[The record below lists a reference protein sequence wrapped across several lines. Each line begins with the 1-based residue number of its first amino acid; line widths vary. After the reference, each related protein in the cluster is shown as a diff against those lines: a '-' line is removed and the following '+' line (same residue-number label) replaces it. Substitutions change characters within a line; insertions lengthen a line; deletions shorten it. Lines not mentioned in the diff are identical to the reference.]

1 MADQQPATEPAPVD
15 ATFDEARDQQ
25 QQPPPQQQQQEE
37 APQQQQQE
45 DQPDD
50 NQNGAPDCYMSD
62 DLLLTHIKRQS
73 VIVSDSLKDRSKIPL
88 EAGEIALALERE
100 LFSPSVPPKR
110 QSNGVCEANPR
121 LNFYPTFMV
130 PETLATYHI
139 FFLNHK
145 IPASCRANRTRADQI
160 FELKRGDTL
169 PTYSP
174 VSEVPKIFEGL
185 GDEEISESALPKE
198 EERESVL
205 VELKG
210 DNPRLAI
217 VKRFS
222 NLTHFAYPALNLPPK
237 VMEVV
242 MNCLIMKK
250 AKGASNLDEVD
261 EDACKPS
268 VTDEELA
275 RWLDIPRNATPERA
289 AEIIEDRRKDM
300 MAVTLV
306 TTLLECMRR
315 FFTHP
320 EVIRKMGE
328 SIHYAFSHGYVGL
341 ASKISNINLSNLV
354 SYMGILHENRLGQ
367 SVLHNTLEG
376 EAKRDYI
383 RDTIFLMFIHAWQTG
398 MGVWQ
403 QCLEKDNLKE
413 LDKILVKQRKALW
426 TGFTEESIAGD
437 LADIIM
443 PEKLLKA
450 LQGGLPD
457 LVSQS
462 MMQNF
467 RSFVLERSGILPAVT
482 NALPSDFV
490 PIAYRECPPPLWPY
504 VYLLRL
510 ANYMMFHTD
519 VSVNVEGE
527 GLLEYYCRCN
537 LCTPHRCLATNPS
550 MLTETQLI
558 GTFEIQGPKQQEQ
571 GEGVSSGLKLS
582 AGMWTSAFLRK
593 FVPEDFHAHR
603 IAFYEDQSKPPAVA
617 PSACVITQESILGQ
631 LQDIKKAREEFLLKK
646 GHGVYLDP
654 HTGERLNSPDAPSS
668 VAAPAAHPRLQ
679 NHAKSDSNRGGQ
691 QRQHGRRSG
700 GGPSKRGGG
709 GCKRLLQRC
718 GGGGLCSRRG
728 AGVSDCR
735 CEGAQKG
742 SFQMG
747 QGEEGLRL

>member
-15 ATFDEARDQQ
+15 ASFEARDQQ
-25 QQPPPQQQQQEE
+25 QQPQEEASQQQQE
-37 APQQQQQE
+37 PDRE
-45 DQPDD
+45 DQPDEE
-50 NQNGAPDCYMSD
+50 QTGEEACYMSD
-62 DLLLTHIKRQS
+62 DLLLTHIRRQS
-73 VIVSDSLKDRSKIPL
+73 AIVSDSLKDRSKIPL
-88 EAGEIALALERE
+88 EAGEIALAVERE

-145 IPASCRANRTRADQI
+145 IPASCRANRTKADQI

-222 NLTHFAYPALNLPPK
+222 NLTHFAYPAVNLPPK

-242 MNCLIMKK
+242 MNCLVMKK
-250 AKGASNLDEVD
+250 IKGANNLDEVE
-261 EDACKPS
+261 EDAGKPA

-275 RWLDIPRNATPERA
+275 RWLEFPKNADPDRVA
-289 AEIIEDRRKDM
+289 GIIEERRKDM

-306 TTLLECMRR
+306 TTLLECMHR
-315 FFTHP
+315 FFGHR
-320 EVIRKMGE
+320 EIIRKMGE

-383 RDTIFLMFIHAWQTG
+383 RDTIFLMLIHAWQTG

-413 LDKILVKQRKALW
+413 LEKILVKQRKALW
-426 TGFTEESIAGD
+426 IGFTEESIARD

-450 LQGGLPD
+450 LQAGLPD
-457 LVSQS
+457 LTSQS

-467 RSFVLERSGILPAVT
+467 RSFILERSGILPAVT

-490 PIAYRECPPPLWPY
+490 PISYRECPPPLWPY

-510 ANYMMFHTD
+510 ANYMMYHTD

-571 GEGVSSGLKLS
+571 GGEASSGLKLS

-603 IAFYEDQSKPPAVA
+603 IAFYEDQLKPPAVP

-654 HTGERLNSPDAPSS
+654 HTGERLNSPDAPSA
-668 VAAPAAHPRLQ
+668 VPAPAAHPRLQ
-679 NHAKSDSNRGGQ
+679 NHAKSDTNRGGQ
-691 QRQHGRRSG
+691 QRQHGRRCG
-700 GGPSKRGGG
+700 GGSSKRGGG

-718 GGGGLCSRRG
+718 GGGCPRRG
-728 AGVSDCR
+728 AGISDCR
-735 CEGAQKG
+735 CCEGKQKG
-742 SFQMG
+742 CFQMG